1 MRSRRAFSLIE
12 LLVVIGIIAILLALL
27 MPALRRARIQAQ
39 TIACLSNQRQI
50 GIAMMIY
57 ANENRG
63 WLFPPDHG
71 LDVPLNERWFLA
83 VLKPKPPLDPNS
95 TDPKDWTPKL
105 MLCPGDDQEPGE
117 YHSYL
122 LNHHL
127 VEHHIMYAG
136 KVPAPFS
143 PSDVVVMGEKLS
155 LSGNY
160 YVETKTGQGVSTYAE
175 QVDESRHGRVYGSN
189 YLYLDMHAGPRPKG
203 VPKFGLD
210 PWDFPDGAEP
220 TSQPQP

>member
-1 MRSRRAFSLIE
+1 MRNKRAFSLIE
-12 LLVVIGIIAILLALL
+12 LLVVIGIIAILLAIL

-39 TIACLSNQRQI
+39 TMACLSNQRQI
-50 GIAMMIY
+50 GMAMMIY

-83 VLKPKPPLDPNS
+83 VLKPPPPLNPDS
-95 TDPKDWTPKL
+95 LDPKDWTPKL
-105 MLCPGDDQEPGE
+105 MLCPGDDQEPLE

-127 VEHHIMYAG
+127 VEHHIMYSS
-136 KVPAPFS
+136 KPPANLS
-143 PSDVVVMGEKLS
+143 PSDVVVMGEKLT

-160 YVETKTGQGVSTYAE
+160 YVETKTASNTSTYAE
-175 QVDESRHGRVYGSN
+175 QVDEVRHGRVYGSN
-189 YLYLDMHAGPRPKG
+189 YLYLDMHAGPRLKG
-203 VPKFGLD
+203 LPVFGLD
-210 PWDFPDGAEP
+210 PWDFP
-220 TSQPQP
+220 